1 MLPNWSASLTKW
13 FDDEN
18 QLKNVVLFPAFR
30 AAVKLSIGN
39 LSYNTIIDVKNIDH
53 TNYTMVY
60 NLLIIHDPF

>member
-18 QLKNVVLFPAFR
+18 QLKNFVLFPAFR

-53 TNYTMVY
+53 TMVY